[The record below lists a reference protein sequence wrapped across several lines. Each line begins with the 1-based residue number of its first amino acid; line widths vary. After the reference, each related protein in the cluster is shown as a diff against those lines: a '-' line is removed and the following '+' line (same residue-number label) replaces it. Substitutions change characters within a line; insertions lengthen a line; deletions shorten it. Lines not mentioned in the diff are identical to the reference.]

1 MSISEIYLIIF
12 LIGFSNCKN
21 ELIFVSTHF
30 RHGARA
36 PMKVDS
42 EYKDHIKEKWLNP
55 GELTGVGQRMHYI
68 LGLRNRIRYITD
80 TYQFLAKK
88 FDSHEILIYSTPFNR
103 SILSAYAQMQG
114 LYPESEKLGDTL
126 REDQE
131 YNAIPPM
138 NITYKKI
145 DDEIEKIKGY
155 AMPNLMTLIPIRMI
169 NNNERKITLYDI
181 DECEEKRDE
190 VKEKNRKSIPLI
202 NTMEKEFNEKYGK
215 SLNEF
220 YGKKETYDYYFMNRF
235 CDAVVS
241 GVTDARNLTE
251 FKKLNFDLN
260 QTKEYCYDISMIN
273 YREYILGDKEHILA
287 PVEASKMMREIIHYM
302 KQRIDVDINQIK
314 IEEEYLDYSKPKMLM
329 ISGHDSTI
337 SCHQVFIL
345 NSLGYDINEYFRFAN
360 YASQLALEV
369 TRRVATADEI
379 KKMTYSDYF
388 VNYYFNDELIFN
400 VTVKDFINKIE
411 PKLWTDEQIDI
422 FCGFKK
428 ENNNNKKNEDDNYNY
443 SSFKFMLWIIL
454 VTLVII
460 FATTTVILLVKLRK
474 MKKKIAQ
481 NETTISMVDRKLSN
495 I

>member
-1 MSISEIYLIIF
+1 MSISKIILIIF
-12 LIGFSNCKN
+12 IIAFSNCKN
-21 ELIFVSTHF
+21 ELIFVATHF

-68 LGLRNRIRYITD
+68 LGLRNRLRYITD
-80 TYQFLAKK
+80 TYQFLSKK

-114 LYPESEKLGDTL
+114 LYPESEKLGDVL
-126 REDQE
+126 SEEQE

-145 DDEIEKIKGY
+145 D
-155 AMPNLMTLIPIRMI
+155 
-169 NNNERKITLYDI
+169 NNERKITLYDI

-190 VKEKNRKSIPLI
+190 MKEKNRKSIPLLKA
-202 NTMEKEFNEKYGK
+202 MEQEFNEKYGK
-215 SLNEF
+215 RLNEI
-220 YGKKETYDYYFMNRF
+220 YVQNETYDYYFMNRF
-235 CDAVVS
+235 CDAVIS
-241 GVTDARNLTE
+241 GATEARNLTE
-251 FKKLNFDLN
+251 FKKLKFDLN
-260 QTKEYCYDISMIN
+260 QTKEYCYNVSMIN
-273 YREYILGDKEHILA
+273 YREYILGDKDHILA
-287 PVEASKMMREIIHYM
+287 SVEASKMMREIIHYM
-302 KQRIDVDINQIK
+302 KQRIDIDINQIK
-314 IEEEYLDYSKPKMLM
+314 IEEDYLDYSKPKMLM

-345 NSLGYDINEYFRFAN
+345 NSLGFDINKYFRFAN

-369 TRRVATADEI
+369 TRRVANVDEI

-388 VNYYFNDELIFN
+388 VNYFFNDELIFN
-400 VTVKDFINKIE
+400 VSVKEFIDKIE
-411 PKLWTDEQIDI
+411 PKLWTDEEIDT

-428 ENNNNKKNEDDNYNY
+428 ENNNNKNKENDDNNN
-443 SSFKFMLWIIL
+443 STTQFMIWIVL

-460 FATTTVILLVKLRK
+460 FLSSTIILSVKLIK
-474 MKKKIAQ
+474 MKHKLDQ

>member
-1 MSISEIYLIIF
+1 
-12 LIGFSNCKN
+12 
-21 ELIFVSTHF
+21 
-30 RHGARA
+30 
-36 PMKVDS
+36 
-42 EYKDHIKEKWLNP
+42 
-55 GELTGVGQRMHYI
+55 
-68 LGLRNRIRYITD
+68 
-80 TYQFLAKK
+80 
-88 FDSHEILIYSTPFNR
+88 
-103 SILSAYAQMQG
+103 MQG
-114 LYPESEKLGDTL
+114 LYPESEKLGDVL
-126 REDQE
+126 SEEQE

-155 AMPNLMTLIPIRMI
+155 AMPNLMTLIPVRMI

-190 VKEKNRKSIPLI
+190 MKEKNRKSIPLL
-202 NTMEKEFNEKYGK
+202 NTMEQEFNEKYGK

-220 YGKKETYDYYFMNRF
+220 YRKNETYDYYFMNRF
-235 CDAVVS
+235 CDAVIS
-241 GVTDARNLTE
+241 GATEARNLTE
-251 FKKLNFDLN
+251 FKKLKFDLN
-260 QTKEYCYDISMIN
+260 QTKEYCFTISMIN

-287 PVEASKMMREIIHYM
+287 SVEASKMMREIIHYM

-345 NSLGYDINEYFRFAN
+345 YSLGFDINTYFRFAN

-369 TRRVATADEI
+369 TRRVTTVDEI

-388 VNYYFNDELIFN
+388 VNYFFNDELIFN
-400 VTVKDFINKIE
+400 ISVKEFIDKIE
-411 PKLWTDEQIDI
+411 PKLWTDDQIDT

-428 ENNNNKKNEDDNYNY
+428 ENNNSKNKENDSNSN
-443 SSFKFMLWIIL
+443 STIQFMIWIVL

-460 FATTTVILLVKLRK
+460 FVSSTVILSVKLKK
-474 MKKKIAQ
+474 MKQKLVQ

>member
-1 MSISEIYLIIF
+1 MSISKIIV
-12 LIGFSNCKN
+12 IIIIITFSKCKN
-21 ELIFVSTHF
+21 ELIFVATHF

-42 EYKDHIKEKWLNP
+42 EYKDHIKERWLNP

-68 LGLRNRIRYITD
+68 LGLRNRIRYIND
-80 TYQFLAKK
+80 TYQFLSEK

-114 LYPESEKLGDTL
+114 LYPESEKLGDVLT
-126 REDQE
+126 EEQE
-131 YNAIPPM
+131 FESIPPM
-138 NITYKKI
+138 NIAYKKI
-145 DDEIEKIKGY
+145 EDEIKKIKGC
-155 AMPNLMTLIPIRMI
+155 AMPNLMTLIPVRMI
-169 NNNERKITLYDI
+169 NNNEKKITLYDI

-190 VKEKNRKSIPLI
+190 VKEKNRKSIPLLI
-202 NTMEKEFNEKYGK
+202 NMEQEFNEKYGK
-215 SLNEF
+215 ILNEF
-220 YGKKETYDYYFMNRF
+220 YGNNETYDYYFMNRF

-241 GVTDARNLTE
+241 GITDARNLTE

-260 QTKEYCYDISMIN
+260 QIREYCYNVQMIN

-287 PVEASKMMREIIHYM
+287 PLEASKMMREIIHYM
-302 KQRIDVDINQIK
+302 RQRIDVDINQIK
-314 IEEEYLDYSKPKMLM
+314 IEEKYLDYSKPKMLM

-345 NSLGYDINEYFRFAN
+345 NSLGYDINKYFRFAN

-369 TRRVATADEI
+369 TRRNAAEEEI

-400 VTVKDFINKIE
+400 ISVKEFIDKIE

-428 ENNNNKKNEDDNYNY
+428 ENNSNNKNDKDNDN
-443 SSFKFMLWIIL
+443 LTIQLIIWIVLVIL
-454 VTLVII
+454 VLI
-460 FATTTVILLVKLRK
+460 FFI
-474 MKKKIAQ
+474 
-481 NETTISMVDRKLSN
+481 
-495 I
+495 